1 MRVWRISRQRYTS
14 LDGEG
19 ARLNGGRW
27 NSEGTAVI
35 YTSAT
40 LSLAAL
46 EYLVHVDVED
56 APTDLCA
63 LKIAIP
69 DDAPLEEVPL
79 SELPDDWARVE
90 DHPACTSRGDAWA
103 GRGAAL
109 VLRVPSAIIPAEH
122 NYLINPR
129 HPAMTQVRVVSV
141 ETFSFDRRLLG

>member
-1 MRVWRISRQRYTS
+1 VRVWRITRQRYAN

-27 NSEGTAVI
+27 NSEGTPAV

-40 LSLAAL
+40 LSLAAV

-56 APTDLCA
+56 VPGDLCA

-69 DDAPLEEVPL
+69 DDAPLEEVSL
-79 SELPDDWARVE
+79 SDLPADWAQVE
-90 DHPACTSRGDAWA
+90 DHPSCTSRGDDWA
-103 GRGAAL
+103 RRAAAL
-109 VLRVPSAIIPAEH
+109 VLRVPSAVIPAEH

-129 HPAMTQVRVVSV
+129 HPAMAQVRVVSV
-141 ETFSFDRRLLG
+141 ETFAFDRRLLR